1 MARIRTSGG
10 ASRALDAVARAA
22 AALVTVALVTAAL
35 AASAPAALAQG
46 SGLESSFEQAR
57 AVLARSMAAHGGA
70 ERIARIGTVRL
81 QLKGD
86 ITTGLQQFD
95 PQKPG
100 THEGAVESRVIMD
113 LANGRYRTTGEQ
125 RSIGG
130 FIFPY
135 SAVYKDGGV
144 TFTNPYPPSFNRT
157 PVGDAEEGRE
167 QTANTGTRLQPPVL
181 LKLAAQRLATL
192 RDEGSGSFEG
202 RAVRRIAFNLD
213 KNTRVSLAID
223 TDSHRVLGFEQLAP
237 DALAGIDTARWVY
250 RGSQTVDGL
259 VVPQG
264 ATIFRRGA
272 PFFDLTLVSI
282 AYDDAAKLAD
292 GEFDLDAKYVAFTA
306 PTLEVKEIRPGLWE
320 VSGAAQGNYRMQF
333 AELSDRVV
341 AYDAPVSPP
350 TVKAIVDK
358 FREKV
363 PSKPISHAVLSHFH
377 NDHIGGVRALAELGA
392 SIVTTAD
399 AQATVQKVVLQQARL
414 LTVTDIALPAL
425 KFTIATPGLDIGEAK
440 RPLRVLEVRDN
451 PHVNRVLVLHDV
463 ANRATMA
470 SDMTSDTV
478 PFNAAFDHFTAWL
491 LQQKDVDL
499 MLGAHHAPLPLKS
512 LQELQATWRTQQNQA
527 GGARGAGRPVS

>member
-10 ASRALDAVARAA
+10 ASRARDAVARAA

-46 SGLESSFEQAR
+46 SGIESSFEQAR

-95 PQKPG
+95 PLKPG
-100 THEGAVESRVIMD
+100 THEGVVESRVIMD
-113 LANGRYRTTGEQ
+113 LAKGRYRTTGEQ

-213 KNTRVSLAID
+213 KNTRLSLAID
-223 TDSHRVLGFEQLAP
+223 ADSHRVLGFEQLAP

-272 PFFDLTLVSI
+272 PFFDLKLVSI

-292 GEFDLDAKYVAFTA
+292 GEF
-306 PTLEVKEIRPGLWE
+306 
-320 VSGAAQGNYRMQF
+320 
-333 AELSDRVV
+333 
-341 AYDAPVSPP
+341 
-350 TVKAIVDK
+350 
-358 FREKV
+358 
-363 PSKPISHAVLSHFH
+363 
-377 NDHIGGVRALAELGA
+377 
-392 SIVTTAD
+392 
-399 AQATVQKVVLQQARL
+399 
-414 LTVTDIALPAL
+414 
-425 KFTIATPGLDIGEAK
+425 GEAK

-451 PHVNRVLVLHDV
+451 PHVNRVLVLHDI

-491 LQQKDVDL
+491 LEQKDVDL
-499 MLGAHHAPLPLKS
+499 MLGAHHAPLPVKS
-512 LQELQATWRTQQNQA
+512 LQDLQATWRTQQNRA
-527 GGARGAGRPVS
+527 GGAQGSGRPVS